1 MLEVEER
8 FMIKDLFRRGL
19 TISEIARQTGHD
31 RKTIRAILNEPLM
44 PAAKPRQ
51 KKGCK
56 IDPYIPYLEKRL
68 EEGVM
73 NAQKL
78 YQEILGQGYE
88 GKDRQVRHFVQ
99 PFREA
104 KQRQATVRYETEP
117 GQQAQVDWGSFGF
130 IQHQG
135 RQRRLYAFV
144 MTLGWSRAMYLEFT
158 VSADA
163 AWWLRCHLHGFHYL
177 GGVPREVLHDN
188 LKTAVLS
195 RAADG
200 VIHWHPRYLDFA
212 NYYGFTPRA
221 CQPYRAQTKG
231 KVESGVRYVRG
242 NFWPGLTFCDLVD
255 LNQQGR
261 QWLDTIANVR
271 VHGTTRQIPW
281 LQLSQEKLESLA
293 GKADYDTS
301 LITYRRSSKDCL
313 VSYEG
318 NYYSLPA
325 AYAQQRLMLKES
337 EQRVLLIFTLDGQE
351 LARHHLVEGHQQR
364 VVQQTHYHGLT
375 NATPKP
381 KRLRAVQVGSQA
393 SLPLVWDA
401 PQVEIRPLHHYEQ
414 WLEVG
419 A

>member
-31 RKTIRAILNEPLM
+31 RKTIRAILNEPLTA
-44 PAAKPRQ
+44 AAKPRQ
-51 KKGCK
+51 KKVCK

-68 EEGVM
+68 KEGVM

-78 YQEILGQGYE
+78 YQEIVAQGYE

-104 KQRQATVRYETEP
+104 RQRQATVRYETEP

-242 NFWPGLTFCDLVD
+242 NFWPGLTFRDLAD
-255 LNQQGR
+255 LNHQGR
-261 QWLDTIANVR
+261 QWLDTVANVR

-281 LQLSQEKLESLA
+281 LQLSQETLQPLG

-325 AYAQQRLMLKES
+325 AYAQQRLMLKEM
-337 EQRVLLIFTLDGQE
+337 ERGDLVILTLDGQE
-351 LARHHLVEGHQQR
+351 LACHHLVEGHQQR
-364 VVQQTHYHGLT
+364 VVQESHYEGLPY
-375 NATPKP
+375 PKSKS
-381 KRLRAVQVGSQA
+381 KRLGALQVDYQT
-393 SLPLVWDA
+393 SLSLALDA

-414 WLEVG
+414 WLEVV